1 MQLYRMCLLSVLSV
15 TAGAA
20 LTLTACDSPTAPS
33 ESPNLVVQLTDD
45 HTQQVDKVN
54 VYFTTVTAKPV
65 DGPTETLDL
74 ELTTNP
80 QDLLVLQDTVITL
93 ATGDVPVGEYDF
105 LMINLDEAMSHL
117 VLLDGDQ
124 VPVRLPSEEIKI
136 LGGFE
141 VADETT
147 TTITLDFDAEQSLVS
162 LGNGGWL
169 LKPVIIRTVAGP

>member
-1 MQLYRMCLLSVLSV
+1 MQLHRIFLFSVLSV
-15 TAGAA
+15 TTGVA

-33 ESPNLVVQLTDD
+33 GSPNLVVRLTDD
-45 HTQQVDKVN
+45 HTLQVDKVRL
-54 VYFTTVTAKPV
+54 YFTTVKAKPV
-65 DGPTETLDL
+65 DGPTETLNL

-93 ATGDVPVGEYDF
+93 ATADVPLGEYNF
-105 LMINLDEAMSHL
+105 LMINLDEAASHL
-117 VLLDGDQ
+117 VLRNGDQ
-124 VPVRLPSEEIKI
+124 VPVRIPSEEIKI

-162 LGNGGWL
+162 LGNDGWL
-169 LKPVIIRTVAGP
+169 LKPVIIQTVAGP